1 MYIRRKA
8 FSTVIDE
15 NGEEKYFSTNE
26 IINEEDYLAEIN
38 YSDKDKLTK
47 DEKTGLGIAAG
58 GAALTAAGTG
68 YGIRHG
74 RKTIESIKK
83 SLRDAG
89 KRTTEESV
97 KSVPSWMLLSEVAK
111 NKNLKEGREIVAKI
125 AKKHPEIREISPQ
138 VENQLAMRKG
148 LKRIRR
154 GKVAA
159 LAGIGATIAGTSMYK
174 NAKNKKKNKE

>member
-15 NGEEKYFSTNE
+15 NGEERYFSTNE
-26 IINEEDYLAEIN
+26 ILNEEDYLAEIN

-58 GAALTAAGTG
+58 GAALTVAGTG
-68 YGIRHG
+68 YGIHHG

-83 SLRDAG
+83 SFRDAG
-89 KRTTEESV
+89 EKAAEENV
-97 KSVPSWMLLSEVAK
+97 KSVPGWMLLPGVAK
-111 NKNLKEGREIVAKI
+111 DKYLKESRERI
-125 AKKHPEIREISPQ
+125 AKTAKKYPEVRKLFPQ
-138 VENQLAMRKG
+138 VEDQLAIRKG
-148 LKRIRR
+148 LKKIRR

-174 NAKNKKKNKE
+174 NAKNKKKN